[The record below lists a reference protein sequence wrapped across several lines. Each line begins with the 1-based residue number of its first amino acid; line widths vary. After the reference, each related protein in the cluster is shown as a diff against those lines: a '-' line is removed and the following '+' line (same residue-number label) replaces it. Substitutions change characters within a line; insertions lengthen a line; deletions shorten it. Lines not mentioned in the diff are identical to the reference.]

1 MKEPVLTHTE
11 LQEKL
16 EALAGWKSLQKG
28 IEKDFKFADFSE
40 AMAFLTRVGLLSEK
54 MNHHAEYSGVYDQVH
69 LRLST
74 HDSGGV
80 TAKDVKM
87 AKAIESFSS

>member
-1 MKEPVLTHTE
+1 MKEPLLTTDALH
-11 LQEKL
+11 EKL
-16 EALAGWKSLQKG
+16 ETLAGWKSLHKG

-87 AKAIESFSS
+87 AKAIDSFSS